1 MVDELSSLPL
11 YLKYQDALNPGQYN
25 MLERS
30 WRILLVY
37 QKAGC
42 NDTLVIIFIK
52 TSKMESIKTRLML
65 IPLQLSPQLKLSNG
79 LVLAPLLNA
88 CFRLINR
95 LFRWPIIWY
104 SSRSSCTGWKFHLP
118 HKKTQTASITRPQ
131 SFSTYKSW
139 GWKNGPFLCVSS
151 ACITYTNQP
160 LCNQALVVQGA
171 CLIRQCQFC

>member
-1 MVDELSSLPL
+1 MIDELSLLKSTTLLEVPGSRQSMPSASLKVL
-11 YLKYQDALNPGQYN
+11 DSGQYN

-65 IPLQLSPQLKLSNG
+65 IPLQLSPQLSSNFPMAWC
-79 LVLAPLLNA
+79 LPRSWMRVFAWS
-88 CFRLINR
+88 NR
-95 LFRWPIIWY
+95 LFSRPIIWY
-104 SSRSSCTGWKFHLP
+104 STRSSCTGWKFHLP

-151 ACITYTNQP
+151 ACIKIGRAS
-160 LCNQALVVQGA
+160 CRERV
-171 CLIRQCQFC
+171 